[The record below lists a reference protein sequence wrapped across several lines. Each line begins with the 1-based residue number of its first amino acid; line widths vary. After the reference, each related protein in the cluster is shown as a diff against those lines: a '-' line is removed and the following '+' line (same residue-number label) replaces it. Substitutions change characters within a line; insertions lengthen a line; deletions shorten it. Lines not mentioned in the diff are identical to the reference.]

1 MCGPYLHLDS
11 NKKKWHLW
19 DNWKCE
25 KGQILMTL
33 WTILFLKKYIY
44 TTQLFSWGNH
54 CPEDFLK
61 HFLYRFFKHKF
72 FEYDLFLNYLF
83 SFVCDCPL
91 LSLDRKHCFLCISD
105 QLMPPLLY
113 PTGHFF
119 NIFFLLS
126 AFHLLMVVFGLFIS
140 FH

>member
-1 MCGPYLHLDS
+1 MLFSYSIMVLHLLQAKDRNS
-11 NKKKWHLW
+11 LV
-19 DNWKCE
+19 D
-25 KGQILMTL
+25 LML
-33 WTILFLKKYIY
+33 NFMPFILFLKKYIY

-119 NIFFLLS
+119 KIFFLLS
-126 AFHLLMVVFGLFIS
+126 AFHLLMVVFVLFIS